1 MSAFV
6 SFILKVDV
14 PKFTLIIYCFEMTS
28 LLDELVESFLWSNL
42 GASTLTSLGAS
53 FISSTDELELLEEEE
68 DSLLRMVGFSKLG
81 RFSSKSSD
89 SGLVTVI
96 GAAGCIGTGSM
107 LELEELW

>member
-1 MSAFV
+1 
-6 SFILKVDV
+6 
-14 PKFTLIIYCFEMTS
+14 MTS

-42 GASTLTSLGAS
+42 GASLEAS

-68 DSLLRMVGFSKLG
+68 DSLLRIVGFSKLG